1 MERLAI
7 LAWAVELALHSVKGS
22 IMADFGIKPDIALG
36 IKGPQPQSL
45 GDLLGTATKA
55 MEFSRLSELYPELI
69 KKSTAETA
77 SAQTSAEK
85 AAMGLNLDRAQT
97 ITNGQ
102 VSLMFNPLVV
112 AAAQGKPVDK
122 NALLETVTENARV
135 QAKNA
140 GIDWETQGKQLAAP
154 YITRAMNDPASLQ
167 GYIKQRMFAGLDQAT
182 RANMMTP
189 EIVTSG
195 LPAPAQI
202 TRAEGIARPLQIEGG
217 QVPQVSEPPRGVTPE
232 MMTAPIVPQ
241 AAPVA
246 APQAAPIVPQAA
258 PVAAPQAA
266 PMAAPVDPGF
276 PVRFPVRRAGD
287 IRPIAPGEQEAATAG
302 NTYLNN
308 MMVAQG
314 EVPKAIRNV
323 SEVIKGAEEL
333 EKTVN
338 FQTGKP
344 ADIERAVRTFF
355 GEDQY
360 KQLSKDIANAQ
371 IALMRSTGG
380 DLTTDAGKALVARAT
395 GDETYPPQ
403 VLLSIARRLN
413 GELTKV
419 DMEARGA
426 QGAATLFGNANLPAF
441 QQAWNSNADLRVF
454 EAISIVNNIRDPKKQ
469 KSALDKILPT
479 NSEELADF
487 QQKYRNIKKLTETGT
502 LR

>member
-1 MERLAI
+1 MANI
-7 LAWAVELALHSVKGS
+7 NIDPS
-22 IMADFGIKPDIALG
+22 I
-36 IKGPQPQSL
+36 SL
-45 GDLLGTATKA
+45 GAKPPTTMTLPQLLDAARSFQMYQYGQEVLPEQAEQARIATQTARTGQEQATFNLSKDQNAQLMTIIGGYRNDPRISSGNPDAALAALDEIKAKAANLNIPRSVVERMATTATKTA
-55 MEFSRLSELYPELI
+55 MENPKALAQYFDNVI
-69 KKSTAETA
+69 
-77 SAQTSAEK
+77 QTSAGPS
-85 AAMGLNLDRAQT
+85 AQLGLQ
-97 ITNGQ
+97 
-102 VSLMFNPLVV
+102 
-112 AAAQGKPVDK
+112 
-122 NALLETVTENARV
+122 
-135 QAKNA
+135 
-140 GIDWETQGKQLAAP
+140 
-154 YITRAMNDPASLQ
+154 
-167 GYIKQRMFAGLDQAT
+167 
-182 RANMMTP
+182 TP
-189 EIVTSG
+189 ELTTQAGAPAAFRRGPGTLTPVPTLG
-195 LPAPAQI
+195 AQPTPAPA
-202 TRAEGIARPLQIEGG
+202 
-217 QVPQVSEPPRGVTPE
+217 PQGVTPE
-232 MMTAPIVPQ
+232 MMVAPMGQQ

-246 APQAAPIVPQAA
+246 APQAVPT
-258 PVAAPQAA
+258 
-266 PMAAPVDPGF
+266 DPGY
-276 PVRFPVRRAGD
+276 PLRFPPRPIGD
-287 IRPIAPGEQEAATAG
+287 IRPAAAGEEAAATAG
-302 NTYLNN
+302 NAYLTN
-308 MMVAQG
+308 MMTAQG

-323 SEVIKGAEEL
+323 SEVIRGAEEL
-333 EKTVN
+333 SKTVN

-426 QGAATLFGNANLPAF
+426 QKAATLFGNANLPAF

-454 EAISIVNNIRDPKKQ
+454 EAISIVNNLKDPQKQ

-479 NSEELADF
+479 NAEELADF

>member
-1 MERLAI
+1 
-7 LAWAVELALHSVKGS
+7 
-22 IMADFGIKPDIALG
+22 MADFGIKPDIPLG

-45 GDLLGTATKA
+45 NDLLGTATKA
-55 MEFSRLSELYPELI
+55 MEYSRLSELYPELI
-69 KKSTAETA
+69 KKTTAEAA
-77 SAQTSAEK
+77 SAQTGAEK
-85 AAMGLNLDRAQT
+85 AAMGLNVDKTAQ

-122 NALLETVTENARV
+122 NKLLEVVTENARV
-135 QAKNA
+135 QSENA

-154 YITRAMNDPASLQ
+154 YITRAVNDPASLQ

-189 EIVTSG
+189 ELVTSG

-202 TRAEGIARPLQIEGG
+202 TRAEGIARPLQTEGASVDM
-217 QVPQVSEPPRGVTPE
+217 QPSAPRGVTSRD
-232 MMTAPIVPQ
+232 MTAPIQLAP
-241 AAPVA
+241 AAPRA
-246 APQAAPIVPQAA
+246 TPAQT
-258 PVAAPQAA
+258 
-266 PMAAPVDPGF
+266 VDPGF

-287 IRPIAPGEQEAATAG
+287 IRPFAPGEQEAQVAG
-302 NTYLNN
+302 TTYLNN
-308 MMVAQG
+308 MMTAQG

-333 EKTVN
+333 AKTITFDV
-338 FQTGKP
+338 GKP
-344 ADIERAVRTFF
+344 AEFERAVRTFF
-355 GEDQY
+355 GEEQY

-403 VLLSIARRLN
+403 VLLSIASRLN

-419 DMEARGA
+419 DMEAKGA
-426 QGAATLFGNANLPAF
+426 QKAATLFGNSNLPAF
-441 QQAWNSNADLRVF
+441 QQAWNENSDLRVF
-454 EAISIVNNIRDPKKQ
+454 EAISIVKNIKDPKKQ

-479 NSEELADF
+479 NADDLIDF